1 MVKYLSKQAEDFF
14 SPYISDICGKYFPIT
29 LLLSVYVEDCSF
41 ANSFFI
47 LFWRCLLISKELL
60 INEEIRA
67 KEVRV
72 ISGDGEQLGIM
83 SVSAALD
90 AANARNLDLVEIS
103 PNANPPVC
111 KIMDYGKYKFDL
123 AKKEKEAKKKQKVI
137 SVKEIRFSPSIDT
150 NDLNTKTNQAS
161 KFLKSGDKVKVSVR
175 FRGRELSYMDNGIT
189 LLNQFAS
196 KLEDVSVIE
205 KAPLKEGRS
214 MVMFLA
220 PKN

>member
-1 MVKYLSKQAEDFF
+1 MRDVRNFAYFKK
-14 SPYISDICGKYFPIT
+14 GKLFY
-29 LLLSVYVEDCSF
+29 
-41 ANSFFI
+41 
-47 LFWRCLLISKELL
+47 FWRCLFISKELL

-72 ISGDGEQLGIM
+72 ISGEGEQLGIM
-83 SVSAALD
+83 SLSAALD

-150 NDLNTKTNQAS
+150 NDLNTKVNQAS

-196 KLEDVSVIE
+196 KLEEFSTIE

>member
-1 MVKYLSKQAEDFF
+1 MRVFCVLKLFF
-14 SPYISDICGKYFPIT
+14 CEQ
-29 LLLSVYVEDCSF
+29 LL
-41 ANSFFI
+41 FI
-47 LFWRCLLISKELL
+47 LQEITRVVRNFAYFKQWKLFYFWRCLFISKELL

-72 ISGDGEQLGIM
+72 ISGEGEQLGIM
-83 SVSAALD
+83 SLSDAMD

-123 AKKEKEAKKKQKVI
+123 AKKEKEARKKQKVI

-150 NDLNTKTNQAS
+150 NDLNTKVNQAS

-196 KLEDVSVIE
+196 KLEEFSTIE

>member
-1 MVKYLSKQAEDFF
+1 M
-14 SPYISDICGKYFPIT
+14 
-29 LLLSVYVEDCSF
+29 
-41 ANSFFI
+41 
-47 LFWRCLLISKELL
+47 
-60 INEEIRA
+60 INESIKA

-72 ISGDGEQLGIM
+72 INNDGSQLGILPIKDALAE
-83 SVSAALD
+83 AAKRD
-90 AANARNLDLVEIS
+90 LDLVNIS

-123 AKKEKEAKKKQKVI
+123 AKKEKEARKKQKVI

-196 KLEDVSVIE
+196 KLEEFCTIE

>member
-1 MVKYLSKQAEDFF
+1 M
-14 SPYISDICGKYFPIT
+14 
-29 LLLSVYVEDCSF
+29 
-41 ANSFFI
+41 
-47 LFWRCLLISKELL
+47 L

-72 ISGDGEQLGIM
+72 ISGEGEQLGIM
-83 SVSAALD
+83 SLNEALNAA
-90 AANARNLDLVEIS
+90 AARNLDLVEIS
-103 PNANPPVC
+103 PNANPVVC
-111 KIMDYGKYKFDL
+111 KIMDYGKYKFNL
-123 AKKEKEAKKKQKVI
+123 AKKEKEARKNQKVI

-150 NDLNTKTNQAS
+150 NDLNTKVNQAS

-196 KLEDVSVIE
+196 KLEEFGTVE

-220 PKN
+220 PKA

>member
-1 MVKYLSKQAEDFF
+1 MFF
-14 SPYISDICGKYFPIT
+14 CGRLF
-29 LLLSVYVEDCSF
+29 L
-41 ANSFFI
+41 I

-72 ISGDGEQLGIM
+72 ISGEGEQLGIM
-83 SVSAALD
+83 SLSSALD
-90 AANARNLDLVEIS
+90 AANERNLDLVEIS

-123 AKKEKEAKKKQKVI
+123 AKKEKEARKKQKVI

-196 KLEDVSVIE
+196 KLEDVSVVE

>member
-1 MVKYLSKQAEDFF
+1 MSLS
-14 SPYISDICGKYFPIT
+14 S
-29 LLLSVYVEDCSF
+29 
-41 ANSFFI
+41 
-47 LFWRCLLISKELL
+47 
-60 INEEIRA
+60 
-67 KEVRV
+67 
-72 ISGDGEQLGIM
+72 
-83 SVSAALD
+83 ALD
-90 AANARNLDLVEIS
+90 AANVRNLDLVEIS

-123 AKKEKEAKKKQKVI
+123 AKKEKEARKKQKVI

-150 NDLNTKTNQAS
+150 NDLNTKVNQAS

-175 FRGRELSYMDNGIT
+175 FRGRELSYMDNGII

-196 KLEDVSVIE
+196 KLEEFCTIE